1 MRFPQ
6 QNVKGMVMKILF
18 SPSETKTN
26 KAFLPAINEKSF
38 IFRHLYEKRMEVI
51 GRYQDIIQKQDIA
64 SLSTLF
70 GIKDAQKCLALSHI
84 NLFSALTCK
93 AIERYDGV
101 AYDYLHYPTLLES
114 AQNFIDHHVLIFSN
128 LFGPLLAGENIPE
141 YKLSQGETLEGF
153 KPELFYKEAFSPSL
167 DAMLEDEFIV
177 DLRAGFYEKF
187 YTIKKPFVT
196 AKFLKNGKVVSH
208 FAKAYRGKMLR
219 QLSISQPQNEEAFQK
234 INFEHLKIVEIL
246 KTKFKSEYVFDIVD

>member
-1 MRFPQ
+1 
-6 QNVKGMVMKILF
+6 MKILF

-38 IFRHLYEKRMEVI
+38 IFPHLYENRMEVLQ
-51 GRYQDIIQKQDIA
+51 RYQDILLKQNID
-64 SLSTLF
+64 SLKILF

-101 AYDYLHYPTLLES
+101 AYDYLCYATLVES
-114 AQNFIDHHVLIFSN
+114 AQDFIDNHLLIFSN

-153 KPELFYKEAFSPSL
+153 QPELFYKEVFSPSL

-208 FAKAYRGKMLR
+208 FAKAYRGKMVR
-219 QLSISQPQNEEAFQK
+219 QLSISQPQSEEAFQK

-246 KTKFKSEYVFDIVD
+246 KTKFKSEYVFDIID

>member
-1 MRFPQ
+1 
-6 QNVKGMVMKILF
+6 MKILF

-26 KAFLPAINEKSF
+26 KAFLPAINDKSF
-38 IFRHLYEKRMEVI
+38 IFPYLYEKRIEVLQ
-51 GRYQDIIQKQDIA
+51 RYQDILLKQDIN
-64 SLSTLF
+64 SLMLLL
-70 GIKDAQKCLALSHI
+70 GIKGSQKCLALSHI

-101 AYDYLHYPTLLES
+101 AYDHLQYATLFEP
-114 AQNFIDHHVLIFSN
+114 AKNFIDNHLLIFSN

-153 KPELFYKEAFSPSL
+153 KPELFYKEVFSHSL

-177 DLRAGFYEKF
+177 DLRASFYEKF

-208 FAKAYRGKMLR
+208 FAKAYRGKMVR
-219 QLSISQPQNEEAFQK
+219 QLCISKPQTEEAFQK

>member
-1 MRFPQ
+1 
-6 QNVKGMVMKILF
+6 MKILF

-26 KAFLPAINEKSF
+26 KAFLPCINESSF
-38 IFRHLYEKRMEVI
+38 IFPHLNEKRMEVI
-51 GRYQDIIQKQDIA
+51 QRYQDILVKQDIN
-64 SLSTLF
+64 SLILLF
-70 GIKDAQKCLALSHI
+70 GIKDAQRCLALSRI

-101 AYDYLHYPTLLES
+101 AYDYLRYATLLES
-114 AQNFIDHHVLIFSN
+114 SQNFIDNHVLIFSN

-141 YKLSQGETLEGF
+141 YKLSQGETLDGF
-153 KPELFYKEAFSPSL
+153 KPEVFYKEVFSPSL

-187 YTIKKPFVT
+187 YTLKKPFVT

-208 FAKAYRGKMLR
+208 FAKAYRGKMVR
-219 QLSISQPQNEEAFQK
+219 QLSLSKPQNEEEFQK
-234 INFEHLKIVEIL
+234 INFEHLRIAEIL
-246 KTKFKSEYVFDIVD
+246 RTKFKNEYVFEIID

>member
-1 MRFPQ
+1 
-6 QNVKGMVMKILF
+6 MVMKILF

-26 KAFLPAINEKSF
+26 KAFLPAINDKSF
-38 IFRHLYEKRMEVI
+38 IFPYLYEKRIKVLQ
-51 GRYQDIIQKQDIA
+51 RYQDILLKQDIN
-64 SLSTLF
+64 SLMLLF
-70 GIKDAQKCLALSHI
+70 GIKDPQKCLALSHI

-101 AYDYLHYPTLLES
+101 AYDHLQYATLLEP
-114 AQNFIDHHVLIFSN
+114 AKNFIDNHLLIFSN
-128 LFGPLLAGENIPE
+128 LFGPLLAGTCIPE

-153 KPELFYKEAFSPSL
+153 KPELFYKEVFSHSL

-187 YTIKKPFVT
+187 YTIKQPFVT

-208 FAKAYRGKMLR
+208 FAKAYRGKMVR
-219 QLSISQPQNEEAFQK
+219 QLSLSQPQSKEAFQK

>member
-1 MRFPQ
+1 
-6 QNVKGMVMKILF
+6 MVMKILF

-26 KAFLPAINEKSF
+26 KAFLPCINEKSF
-38 IFRHLYEKRMEVI
+38 IFPHLYEKRMEVM
-51 GRYQDIIQKQDIA
+51 GRYQDIIWQQDIA
-64 SLSTLF
+64 TLSTLF

-93 AIERYDGV
+93 AIERYDGI
-101 AYDYLHYPTLLES
+101 AYDYLSYATLLES
-114 AQNFIDHHVLIFSN
+114 EQKFIDNHLLIFSN
-128 LFGPLLAGENIPE
+128 LLGPLLAGENIPE
-141 YKLSQGETLEGF
+141 YKLSQGETLDGF
-153 KPELFYKEAFSPSL
+153 KPELFYKEVFSPSL
-167 DAMLEDEFIV
+167 DAMLENEFIV

-208 FAKAYRGKMLR
+208 FAKAYRGKMVR
-219 QLSISQPQNEEAFQK
+219 QLCILQPQNEEAFQK

-246 KTKFKSEYVFDIVD
+246 KTKFKSEYIFDIVD

>member
-187 YTIKKPFVT
+187 YTLKQPYIT
-196 AKFLKNGKVVSH
+196 MKFLKKGKSVSH
-208 FAKAYRGKMLR
+208 FAKAYRGKVLR
-219 QLSISQPQNEEAFQK
+219 AIACEQPSNEEML
-234 INFEHLKIVEIL
+234 LKITFDDLRICEI
-246 KTKFKSEYVFDIVD
+246 KQSTYKREYVYDIID